1 MFIFEKMSLI
11 TLTTDLGYRDPY
23 LAIVK
28 AKLMYKLKDVQLID
42 LSCDIKNSSVTDV
55 AFVLKFAL
63 KNFNEN
69 TIHLIGVKSS
79 SNKNSNKTNDADN
92 TRYLITKYKNQYIIT
107 PDNGLFTLLDKD
119 FKEPVYQLYYF
130 DKNQHKFY
138 LNDILVDA
146 AIHIL
151 LTGNINEIANEI
163 NDYYKVY
170 DFEPFLN
177 GIVLKGKK
185 IYVDDFGN
193 IVTNI
198 TNDIFEKY
206 IGKKPFTIKFPGSK
220 IQKIST
226 NYDDVEFG
234 QALVLFNALGN
245 LEIAINGAS
254 AYKQLVPRDIGVNFD
269 FNILIELDSF

>member
-119 FKEPVYQLYYF
+119 YKEPFYQ
-130 DKNQHKFY
+130 
-138 LNDILVDA
+138 
-146 AIHIL
+146 
-151 LTGNINEIANEI
+151 
-163 NDYYKVY
+163 
-170 DFEPFLN
+170 
-177 GIVLKGKK
+177 
-185 IYVDDFGN
+185 
-193 IVTNI
+193 
-198 TNDIFEKY
+198 
-206 IGKKPFTIKFPGSK
+206 
-220 IQKIST
+220 
-226 NYDDVEFG
+226 
-234 QALVLFNALGN
+234 
-245 LEIAINGAS
+245 
-254 AYKQLVPRDIGVNFD
+254 
-269 FNILIELDSF
+269 